1 MMRRGE
7 IWVANLN
14 PNRGGETGKARPV
27 VIIQDDRIT
36 AAGMHTVIAVPLTT
50 QFRADFAPMRI
61 AILARDRL
69 LKDCYVM
76 VEHITALDCKRFG
89 EGPLATLSDT
99 EMDDVERR
107 IKAMLGLS

>member
-1 MMRRGE
+1 MRRGE
-7 IWVANLN
+7 IWVATRN
-14 PNRGGETGKARPV
+14 PNRGGEIGKSRPV

-36 AAGMHTVIAVPLTT
+36 AAGIRTVIAVPLTT
-50 QFRADFAPMRI
+50 QFRPDFSPMRV
-61 AILARDRL
+61 AVFARDRL

-89 EGPLATLSDT
+89 EGPLAILSDT

-107 IKAMLGLS
+107 MKAMLGLS